1 MRTHTT
7 FIQHNELERKLEE
20 SQLHQIEMMAGMA
33 KFAASQTGTSQ
44 ASPSQNYAVCTG
56 TKEELE
62 EEMRA
67 RRRMKRAEKKM
78 RKAERKI
85 KEFEK
90 YAKEK
95 AETKEKKAEKK
106 AEKKE
111 QKAEQREMEAEKKAK
126 KKAKTK
132 NGWRKSSKVAP
143 QVSMPH

>member
-1 MRTHTT
+1 
-7 FIQHNELERKLEE
+7 
-20 SQLHQIEMMAGMA
+20 MAGMA

-44 ASPSQNYAVCTG
+44 ASPSQNYAVSTG
-56 TKEELE
+56 IKEELE

-85 KEFEK
+85 EEFEK

-95 AETKEKKAEKK
+95 AETKEKK

-143 QVSMPH
+143 QVSMPHLLR